1 VRRQRHASFAFRKEI
16 AITKALDENKSH
28 FKFGGFEFREE
39 MEMKTAPTS
48 HLERR

>member
-1 VRRQRHASFAFRKEI
+1 VRRQRQCKLCIQKGDSNNKSF
-16 AITKALDENKSH
+16 DENKSH

-39 MEMKTAPTS
+39 MEMKTTPTS